1 MKVPAQK
8 NMKITF
14 LVVLL
19 TNLLV
24 LMINLESQLFFTEV
38 KKLLKNILK
47 QFVKSMNT
55 VKS

>member
-47 QFVKSMNT
+47 QFVKSMNN